1 MRRAPRL
8 VAPLLLV
15 AALAG
20 SFGARV
26 ALPLAAL
33 GLAGC
38 PPKPGETAAPASTST
53 SAAPSAAPAWV
64 PSTADLADL
73 SGIERGQRWVYELDG
88 GALELVL
95 AVREVS
101 SAAGQVDFSESTV
114 RTVAGYP
121 KEAVG
126 HDRFARWEW
135 LPTAPGERP
144 YAGLPL
150 VTHPV
155 VTRSGETRELTGVVV
170 PRGSDEALMSVVDG
184 RPVFPGELRLVRGG
198 RVVRRLVRID

>member
-38 PPKPGETAAPASTST
+38 PPKPGEAAALASTST

-101 SAAGQVDFSESTV
+101 SATGQVDFSESTV
-114 RTVAGYP
+114 RTVPGYP
-121 KEAVG
+121 QEAVG
-126 HDRFARWEW
+126 HGRLLLWEW
-135 LPTAPGERP
+135 LPTRPGERP

-155 VTRSGETRELTGVVV
+155 VSRGATQELTGVVV
-170 PRGSDEALMSVVDG
+170 AQGGDEALTRVVDG

-198 RVVRRLVRID
+198 RVVRRLVRIE